1 MPVQDA
7 IDTKAKILSIIQ
19 RRGPSLPVHIAREIG
34 LSMLFASAFLS
45 ELASEKKI
53 IISNMKVG
61 NSPVYLIHR
70 QEPMLERFAPYLK
83 NKEKEAFL
91 LLKEK
96 KFLKDKV
103 QDPAIRVALREIK
116 DFAISFKKNEEIFWR
131 YFTTP
136 ESEFETKEP
145 KKKISPIPKR
155 SHLEI
160 KQETKKLEI
169 FDKPFKKMLP
179 KIQSK
184 SKKKEKSEFV
194 INLLN
199 FIKENNISLIEEIE
213 FKKREFS
220 GIAQINTGLGPTKIL
235 IIGKDKKKITEN
247 DLQIAIQKCH
257 SNKKIVL
264 LLSSGELDKKAIRF
278 LEEYK
283 DILKFLKIK

>member
-1 MPVQDA
+1 MSVQNA
-7 IDTKAKILSIIQ
+7 LDTKTKILSIIQ
-19 RRGPSLPVHIAREIG
+19 RRGPSLPVHITKEIG
-34 LSMLFASAFLS
+34 LNMLFTSAFLS

-61 NSPVYLIHR
+61 NSPVYFIHR
-70 QEPMLERFAPYLK
+70 QEPMLERFAQYL
-83 NKEKEAFL
+83 NSKEKEAFF

-96 KFLKDKV
+96 KFLKDRI

-131 YFTTP
+131 FFTIP
-136 ESEFETKEP
+136 ESEFEVKEP
-145 KKKISPIPKR
+145 EKKIFPIPKQDNP
-155 SHLEI
+155 EI
-160 KQETKKLEI
+160 KQETKELEI
-169 FDKPFKKMLP
+169 FDKPLKKIP
-179 KIQSK
+179 PEIKSK

-199 FIKENNISLIEEIE
+199 FVKENNIELLEEIE

-220 GIAQINTGLGPTKIL
+220 GIAQINTSLGLTKIL

-257 SNKKIVL
+257 ANKKIVL
-264 LLSSGELDKKAIRF
+264 LLSSGELDKKAVKF

>member
-136 ESEFETKEP
+136 ESEFQIKKPE
-145 KKKISPIPKR
+145 KKISPIPKR

-169 FDKPFKKMLP
+169 FDKPFKKMP
-179 KIQSK
+179 TKTQSK